1 MVRSVKPQLIASQE
15 LGTSERASLALFL
28 GELQAH
34 PDVMAAVLQRYNTA
48 SQVIEEVKGLA
59 EDESENA
66 GILRATAK
74 MFESGVDRKVT
85 SDHFTQDLAKSAIK
99 AARQEEGKVN
109 RDRARMINVATFVGE
124 IATWNEYYGV
134 VADVAQDYGVISTDA
149 APALRLISS
158 EPPAPGSPPEDPV
171 VFAVPGPVIVA

>member
-34 PDVMAAVLQRYNTA
+34 PDIMAGVLRGYATA
-48 SQVIEEVKGLA
+48 SEVIEEAGKLA
-59 EDESENA
+59 EDDSPSA
-66 GILRATAK
+66 GILKVTAK

-85 SDHFTQDLAKSAIK
+85 SDHFTQEQAASAIK
-99 AARQEEGKVN
+99 AARDQEGRVD

-134 VADVAQDYGVISTDA
+134 VADVAQDYGVITTDA
-149 APALRLISS
+149 APALRVISS
-158 EPPAPGSPPEDPV
+158 EPPKPGSPPEDPV